1 MFFNRRRKK
10 YQFLI
15 DDFGMSLVFDKKSKY
30 FDNYQIQ
37 LRSGDF
43 ILNYIM
49 DRSFLNIYIESEYE
63 DGYSL
68 PLSFIRDYIYNPD
81 HIGFFNFP
89 DNASNVNHLNDF
101 IRKDFNKIVDLYSR
115 DKYKITYNMI
125 EQLLA
130 EQRKN

>member
-1 MFFNRRRKK
+1 
-10 YQFLI
+10 
-15 DDFGMSLVFDKKSKY
+15 
-30 FDNYQIQ
+30 
-37 LRSGDF
+37 
-43 ILNYIM
+43 M